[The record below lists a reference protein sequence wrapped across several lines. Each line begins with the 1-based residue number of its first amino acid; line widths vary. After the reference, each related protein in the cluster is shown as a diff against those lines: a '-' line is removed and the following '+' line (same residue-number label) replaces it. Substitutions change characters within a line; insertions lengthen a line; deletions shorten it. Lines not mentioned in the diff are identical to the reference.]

1 MVQAEMKTPWKFG
14 DKAGLGL
21 LQTQGRHDL
30 GGLDSHDNNIHCP
43 GDAAKTTS
51 SESRRSK

>member
-1 MVQAEMKTPWKFG
+1 MVQAEMKTLWKFS

-30 GGLDSHDNNIHCP
+30 GGLDSRDNNIHSP
-43 GDAAKTTS
+43 GDAGKITA
-51 SESRRSK
+51 SESRRSE

>member
-1 MVQAEMKTPWKFG
+1 MIMGQAEMKTLEIR

-30 GGLDSHDNNIHCP
+30 GGLDSRDNNIYGP
-43 GDAAKTTS
+43 GDAGKITS
-51 SESRRSK
+51 LES

>member
-1 MVQAEMKTPWKFG
+1 MVQAEMKTLWKFG

-30 GGLDSHDNNIHCP
+30 GGLDSRDNNIHSP
-43 GDAAKTTS
+43 GDAGKITA
-51 SESRRSK
+51 SESRRSE